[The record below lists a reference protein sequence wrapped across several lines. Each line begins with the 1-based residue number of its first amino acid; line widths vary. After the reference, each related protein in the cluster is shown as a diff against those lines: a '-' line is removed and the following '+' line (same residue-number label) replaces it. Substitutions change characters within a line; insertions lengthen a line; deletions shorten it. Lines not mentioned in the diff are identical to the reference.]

1 MTCTEI
7 YVLVFFFQIN
17 DPSNLDKQINMYF
30 TLAEK
35 NSQLKNSLP
44 GEVYEIHS
52 SELIKQPRETL
63 LGICQFL
70 HLTCD
75 RQYIEDCSKIIFPEA
90 RKTRYTVVWTDKQ
103 KQLVREKLQNIPF
116 LKNYSFED

>member
-1 MTCTEI
+1 MHF
-7 YVLVFFFQIN
+7 FFFQIN
-17 DPSNLDKQINMYF
+17 DSFNLDKEIAKYF
-30 TLAEK
+30 TLAER
-35 NSQLKNSLP
+35 NNQLKNSLP

-52 SELIKQPRETL
+52 SQLIKQPREIL

-75 RQYIEDCSKIIFPEA
+75 RQYIEDCSKVIFPEA

-103 KQLVREKLQNIPF
+103 KELVKEKSQRIPF
-116 LKNYSFED
+116 LKNYGFED